1 MLNWGV
7 GAMARLSA
15 AFLCGVLLCLALL
28 LFRDAF
34 TVAVCAAVA
43 AALWIATLGATRHL
57 RIAGAVQAVAGAA
70 GAATA
75 WLVLLAL
82 AASNMD

>member
-1 MLNWGV
+1 
-7 GAMARLSA
+7 MARLSA
-15 AFLCGVLLCLALL
+15 AFLCGVLLCLAWFALPDFL
-28 LFRDAF
+28 S
-34 TVAVCAAVA
+34 AAVYA
-43 AALWIATLGATRHL
+43 VVSAALWIATLGATRHL
-57 RIAGAVQAVAGAA
+57 RIAGAVQAMAGAA